1 MVFERGTWTMGLKA
15 SGDTAPG
22 LGLAVQSLFLR
33 VGRLY
38 MPDSAIG
45 GPQKVPRHP
54 EMPCRATQQAPNASE
69 TSHGPLNFHEFH

>member
-54 EMPCRATQQAPNASE
+54 EMPCRATQQAPNATNSQRNQPR
-69 TSHGPLNFHEFH
+69 TLEFP